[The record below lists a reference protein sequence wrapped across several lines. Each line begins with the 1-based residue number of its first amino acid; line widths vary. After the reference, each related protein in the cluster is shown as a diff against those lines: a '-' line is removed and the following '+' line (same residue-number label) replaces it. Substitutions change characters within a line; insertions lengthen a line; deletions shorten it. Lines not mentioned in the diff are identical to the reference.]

1 MPFRCCLQVPDDM
14 IALRQIV
21 MARKEPRKLLIQP
34 HMRAAAEGDGVELE
48 TFASTPVGMI
58 ESFVAVCLPILA
70 ACSALLVLTR
80 MMVHWM
86 HSLAR
91 AYVLTV
97 LLLLSALCTLLMRC
111 ALLQRFPAED
121 PELMA
126 LYEAE
131 KADVCD

>member
-80 MMVHWM
+80 MMVHWI
-86 HSLAR
+86 HSR
-91 AYVLTV
+91 VLMCS
-97 LLLLSALCTLLMRC
+97 LSYFCSLLSALCIMRC
-111 ALLQRFPAED
+111 ALPCSGSRLRTRS
-121 PELMA
+121 
-126 LYEAE
+126 
-131 KADVCD
+131 